1 MLTHPIDPSRVLV
14 ERSDL
19 DPLALPAFLRRYE
32 IHLRA
37 IFDWGERY
45 LSSPHPELGRGGNV
59 CPFAQP
65 SLLRGRFFLA
75 VEPGRPTAGPQ
86 LVETLHLYRRWFLDL
101 APRHRPSA
109 QLTTILLLFPDAPH
123 DEVSVVVDTVQH
135 ALKAQY
141 VAEGLMIGE
150 FHNGPP
156 PKGGLWNAEF
166 RPLRSPV
173 PMLVVRHM
181 VPTDYPFLRDD
192 PQQAGAYL
200 RLFGDQVPVQ
210 LREQVENDRL
220 ARELDEAGA
229 DQAGIGAP

>member
-1 MLTHPIDPSRVLV
+1 MLTHPTDPSRVLV

-19 DPLALPAFLRRYE
+19 DPLALPAQLRRYE

-37 IFDWGERY
+37 IFDWGQGY
-45 LSSPHPELGRGGNV
+45 LSSPHPELGRAGNV

-65 SLLRGRFFLA
+65 SLLQGRFFLA
-75 VEPGRPTAGPQ
+75 VQPGTPTEGPQ
-86 LVETLHLYRRWFLDL
+86 LAATLRFYRNWFLDL
-101 APRHRPSA
+101 APRRLPA
-109 QLTTILLLFPDAPH
+109 AKLTTILLLFPDAPH
-123 DEVSVVVDTVQH
+123 DEVSRVVDAVQN
-135 ALKAQY
+135 ALKSEY
-141 VAEGLMIGE
+141 VDEGLMLGE

-156 PKGGLWNAEF
+156 PKGGLWNAAF

-192 PQQAGAYL
+192 TEQTRAYL
-200 RLFGDQVPVQ
+200 RLFGDQIPGP

-220 ARELDEAGA
+220 ALELTEPCA